1 MRALISKQRLRTFFC
16 FFLNIFF
23 SLHIW
28 EKPFLSNK
36 EIVWRNM
43 SFFFFFCDFVSERYC
58 RMEQFHV
65 SIKQLLSKPKRPIP
79 QKDSK
84 HETKQ
89 LKVKKN
95 SERGYLQFLVFS
107 KIRKHKNTAS
117 TALVEK
123 NNFDVVFFVFTTFKK
138 KLWNFWKS
146 IRHFNFHPLFFSF
159 FYYCLLQWF
168 WMSVFFVGSG

>member
-1 MRALISKQRLRTFFC
+1 
-16 FFLNIFF
+16 
-23 SLHIW
+23 
-28 EKPFLSNK
+28 
-36 EIVWRNM
+36 
-43 SFFFFFCDFVSERYC
+43 
-58 RMEQFHV
+58 MEQFHV

-84 HETKQ
+84 HETKL

-123 NNFDVVFFVFTTFKK
+123 NNFDVVFLFSPHLKKNYGTFGK
-138 KLWNFWKS
+138 
-146 IRHFNFHPLFFSF
+146 
-159 FYYCLLQWF
+159 
-168 WMSVFFVGSG
+168 V